1 MTTRLARAM
10 AWFYAAALVFL
21 TVSSPSFRFET
32 GMPHNLEHLAAFG
45 LLGFLFWIGYRS
57 HCLLVLL
64 GGVGLTGILE
74 ALQLWAPDRHARW
87 IDLAM
92 NAAGFCVGVGV
103 ALVVFR
109 SVSHLLAG
117 RSRPLQRG
125 SCRTCPRFIRLARK
139 HGRRSLHSATLGI
152 RPPPDL
158 PARNSRST
166 VSCPILA

>member
-1 MTTRLARAM
+1 MITRLASAM
-10 AWFYAAALVFL
+10 AWLYAAALVFL
-21 TVSSPSFRFET
+21 TLSSPSVRFET

-57 HCLLVLL
+57 RRLLLVLL

-92 NAAGFCVGVGV
+92 NAAGICVGVGV
-103 ALVVFR
+103 ALVVSR

-117 RSRPLQRG
+117 RSG
-125 SCRTCPRFIRLARK
+125 
-139 HGRRSLHSATLGI
+139 ATKF
-152 RPPPDL
+152 RPPDI
-158 PARNSRST
+158 ADFRD
-166 VSCPILA
+166 